1 MNIPHGIHYYP
12 ARTEMPAHL
21 EDRLRRLAC
30 RYGDT
35 YASYLVTEPDW
46 ETLWSRDHRG
56 VLRFV
61 RWGGAYAMVVGGIL
75 APAEDREGLLADF
88 LQLAKMNRWHVAFYN
103 IDREQLPLFRRHGF
117 QITKFGEEPV
127 VRLDKTDWKGKDYEW
142 LRRQEKFCQRQGV
155 QLVEVNPDPNDPQY
169 RRQIAPELEA
179 ISREHIASTLHG
191 KEMRYFVGRFDAN
204 RLGDRR
210 LFVAQRDGR
219 IEAFVVCNPC
229 LDGTMW
235 AVEMYRRRPDATR
248 GVIPFAVL
256 QTMRILKE
264 QGVTY
269 CSLSLIPAVRCE
281 TAVTGDSMIARPGL
295 VFWWR
300 HLSAIFDFRGIYH
313 FKSRFHPE
321 YREMYI
327 AARPKVTIRSMIAMG
342 MAWGLIRFNPLRLI
356 RRVLSQRQKS
366 ESRKSLAEPYF
377 RPERVLRRI
386 SRTVPGNGRTVGQAA
401 SLPDGPAQPSSL
413 PVGRIANPSHD
424 ESKPQ
429 PAAMQ

>member
-1 MNIPHGIHYYP
+1 MNIPYGLPYYP

-21 EDRLRRLAC
+21 EDRLRRYAC

-46 ETLWSRDHRG
+46 ETLWSRDYRG

-61 RWGGAYAMVVGGIL
+61 RWGGAYAMVVGGLL
-75 APAEDREGLLADF
+75 APEEEREGLLADF
-88 LQLAKMNRWHVAFYN
+88 LQLAKSNRWHVAFYN
-103 IDREQLPLFRRHGF
+103 VDREQLSLFRRHGF

-127 VRLDKTDWKGKDYEW
+127 VRLDRTDWKGKDYEW
-142 LRRQEKFCQRQGV
+142 VRRQEKFCQRQGV
-155 QLVEVNPDPNDPQY
+155 RLVEVNPDPNDPEY
-169 RRQIAPELEA
+169 HRQIAPQLES
-179 ISREHIASTLHG
+179 ISREHIATTLHG
-191 KEMRYFVGRFDAN
+191 REMQYFVGRFDAN

-210 LFVAQRDGR
+210 LFVAQRDER

-235 AVEMYRRRPDATR
+235 AVEMYRRRTDATR
-248 GVIPFAVL
+248 GVIPFAIL

-281 TAVTGDSMIARPGL
+281 TAVTGDSMIARPTL

-327 AARPKVTIRSMIAMG
+327 AARPKVTIRSMIALGMG
-342 MAWGLIRFNPLRLI
+342 WGLIRFNPLRLI
-356 RRVLSQRQKS
+356 RSMLSQRRKS
-366 ESRKSLAEPYF
+366 ESRKSLAEPDF
-377 RPERVLRRI
+377 RPERVLRRFV
-386 SRTVPGNGRTVGQAA
+386 RPAPAVGQAA
-401 SLPDGPAQPSSL
+401 SLPVSVGQAGSL
-413 PVGRIANPSHD
+413 PHD
-424 ESKPQ
+424 ESKPE
-429 PAAMQ
+429 PAATR